1 MFDLY
6 GYFVAPE
13 RRGPPVTLFRGCFV
27 LDLLSVNIIIIFV
40 CGYKQNRDL
49 PIVLHISPQTFQ
61 QRSFAHF
68 LLFSFGIP
76 PKILLAYPFGKNYQN
91 QIYSN
96 KAAICPC
103 CKCLFKKHFVSGLLL
118 HLPVWAGVLLVLLS
132 RSLQHFPSQW
142 PRTLSDYHH
151 GDAVK

>member
-49 PIVLHISPQTFQ
+49 PIVLYISPQTFQ
-61 QRSFAHF
+61 RCFAHF

-103 CKCLFKKHFVSGLLL
+103 CKCLFKKHFFRTSASPPGLGWSTAGAPPEISAT
-118 HLPVWAGVLLVLLS
+118 LP
-132 RSLQHFPSQW
+132 H
-142 PRTLSDYHH
+142 
-151 GDAVK
+151 AVTENT